1 MDKTQCDE
9 LLDLVAEREGI
20 LLAEGEATG
29 TALVSAWVSQLT
41 PRQIDLIS
49 AYDAQVD
56 RYRAQALSYAG
67 SLAVRAPE
75 RLQ

>member
-1 MDKTQCDE
+1 MEKTDCSE

-29 TALVSAWVSQLT
+29 SALVSAWVSQLT
-41 PRQIDLIS
+41 PRQIDMIS

-56 RYRAQALSYAG
+56 RYRAKALSYAG
-67 SLAVRAPE
+67 NLAVSAPE